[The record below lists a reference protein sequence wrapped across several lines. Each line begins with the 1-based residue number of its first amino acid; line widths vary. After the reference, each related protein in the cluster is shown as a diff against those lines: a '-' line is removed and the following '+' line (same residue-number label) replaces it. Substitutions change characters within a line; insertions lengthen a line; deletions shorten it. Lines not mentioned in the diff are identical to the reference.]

1 MKRAKDKA
9 VTMLDNMEEP
19 PDFISRLPD
28 EVLSSIISFLPIDE
42 GVKTSILSKR
52 WTSVWKKTP
61 HLDFDAKRMIYPLT
75 GLNISPKNHSD
86 FTLDSDYVKGILRYS
101 TLFSS
106 IAKQHLGNLTSC
118 RLLHFP
124 HLEVKSWLK
133 ILVEKNKGLRDLTLE
148 CEPLGTIWKQE
159 YSLRDNGWDVFSSL
173 ESFELIRYSIYS
185 PSTLGVSKNL
195 KTLKLIESSGF
206 TKIKVQNSS
215 LKVLELNR
223 LCLKEVEILAPSLLV
238 VTLASLNCPPNNIE
252 LRAPNLR
259 AFHCYMT
266 APNPI
271 PRHPLKT
278 HELLEYYNGLLESGK
293 GNIYKE
299 LSIMTVGLDLN
310 NIKETLSLSYILGK
324 SDNLEILAII
334 IPVNEHEK
342 LEDQSTTFGALLHP
356 PSAFWK
362 GRDTYNCVRCKLECV
377 YVVGFT
383 GKDPEV
389 DFIRKGFNKSLNQ
402 GKKLQ

>member
-9 VTMLDNMEEP
+9 ITMLDNMEEP

-28 EVLSSIISFLPIDE
+28 EVLSSINSLLPIDD
-42 GVKTSILSKR
+42 GVRTSILSKR
-52 WTSVWKKTP
+52 WMSVWKKTQ

-75 GLNISPKNHSD
+75 GFNISLENHSD

-101 TLFSS
+101 KLFSS

-133 ILVEKNKGLRDLTLE
+133 ILVEKIKGLRDLTLE
-148 CEPLGTIWKQE
+148 CELLGTTWKQE
-159 YSLRDNGWDVFSSL
+159 FSLRGNGWDVFSSL
-173 ESFELIRYSIYS
+173 ESLELIRYFIYS
-185 PSTLGVSKNL
+185 PSPLGVSKNL

-206 TKIKVQNSS
+206 TKIKVQISS
-215 LKVLELNR
+215 LKVLELNC
-223 LCLKEVEILAPSLLV
+223 LCLKDVQILAPSLV
-238 VTLASLNCPPNNIE
+238 IVTLASLNCPPNNIA

-266 APNPI
+266 APNPT
-271 PRHPLKT
+271 PRHALKT
-278 HELLEYYNGLLESGK
+278 HELLEYYNGILESGK

-299 LSIMTVGLDLN
+299 LSTMTFGLDLN
-310 NIKETLSLSYILGK
+310 NIKETLSLSYIVGK

-342 LEDQSTTFGALLHP
+342 PEDQSTTFGAFYIPRLL
-356 PSAFWK
+356 F
-362 GRDTYNCVRCKLECV
+362 
-377 YVVGFT
+377 
-383 GKDPEV
+383 GKEEIPTIV
-389 DFIRKGFNKSLNQ
+389 FVAY
-402 GKKLQ
+402 